1 MTIRQAEK
9 VSQVG
14 SAAKI
19 STSPLYSEIMK
30 SEKRF
35 DKKKTIKN
43 AKITKW
49 CHGYRVYVSTYS
61 AEILNSFNPDL
72 QLKDTES
79 AIRNKLK
86 DLILN
91 WKGLN
96 RDDTGFRVS

>member
-14 SAAKI
+14 STAKI

-43 AKITKW
+43 AKITK
-49 CHGYRVYVSTYS
+49 
-61 AEILNSFNPDL
+61 
-72 QLKDTES
+72 
-79 AIRNKLK
+79 
-86 DLILN
+86 
-91 WKGLN
+91 
-96 RDDTGFRVS
+96 